1 MKLKKLKLLSL
12 VFIFILSY
20 VYAYNANKPI
30 LLLNADIENQNK
42 LNEGIGLAKKTPKHV
57 FKIVEEDNITIK
69 NDEEWALY
77 AFKGNGTKEDPYIIE
92 NKRIAIFD
100 VEFTNKAFIIKNC
113 TFSKGFQFLLWSA
126 KLMSKIENSTF
137 EYAEKMQF
145 RNIYNML
152 IENCL
157 FVSIEGDTWS
167 IELIGSNTIAI
178 NNSLFFDVSLEI
190 LETKWLQ
197 LTDNNIRNENNSLEI
212 TDSHDIAIKN
222 NTIFAENMVVYVAYS
237 YNVDI
242 ANNTF
247 SGNYTGK
254 ILTYRTTNITF
265 QRNFFTEL
273 LTVYFFVEEEI
284 LCIEE
289 NTFLDIPR
297 CVNLSAFKLIMNDN
311 IFINAIIALP
321 NYYAY
326 AEDFKNTEIAPEADN
341 ILFNIYYNVIEMNNN
356 SYNGL
361 PINYI
366 QNRNGLLINTTI
378 DGVLILSNTLAT
390 IENISFKQILPLII
404 IEGSDVFIQKCTF
417 ADNFISMNV
426 FRSKVKINNCSFI
439 NSKNGIV
446 ALDDS
451 NIDISN
457 STFTGLSAGIISA
470 LGLKITY
477 TNNDFNASTFGI
489 RTYGTNS
496 VKISNNRFYD
506 VLWPI
511 EISET
516 ANINIIANK
525 IENTNIAIQYIKRE
539 FQIFTWRTFKVEN
552 NFITKG
558 EMALFT
564 NFYYQECLI
573 LNNTVSHLK
582 NGFNLS
588 MVFRQ
593 ELKSNSI
600 SFTDVGIAIQKPTD
614 VNIENNIIDNCNVA
628 ISADRGKGFSGYFY
642 IQTNTIASSLIG
654 MQITNANEIF
664 VKQNMIKQCQIS
676 MQIINITHLSL
687 DYCTIEDNQLGVT
700 IENCSYFTVYENKI
714 SANYVG
720 LMINSSKDGEIMLN
734 TFQINDHYA
743 IVIGK
748 NCNNIIIHHNAFIDN
763 NFAGTSQCYDDSG
776 HCRWYDEETK
786 TGNYWNDHKS
796 YKPYTIDGEAN
807 AEDKYPLD
815 YPPQHT
821 TDTVTR
827 RASETPML
835 FFIII
840 LAIFRFAKNKKEKMH
855 SRKFKNY

>member
-20 VYAYNANKPI
+20 VYTYNTNKPV
-30 LLLNADIENQNK
+30 LLLNDNIENQSK
-42 LNEGIGLAKKTPKHV
+42 FDEGMGLAKKISKSD
-57 FKIVEEDNITIK
+57 FKLVEGDNITIK
-69 NDEEWALY
+69 NDEEWSLY
-77 AFKGNGTKEDPYIIE
+77 AFKGNGTKEDPHIIE

-113 TFSKGFQFLLWSA
+113 TFSEGFQFLLWSA

-137 EYAEKMQF
+137 EYTEKMQF

-167 IELIGSNTIAI
+167 IEIIGSNTIAI

-197 LTDNNIRNENNSLEI
+197 LTDNNIRNKNNSLEI

-222 NTIFAENMVVYVAYS
+222 NTIFAENMVAYVAYS

-297 CVNLSAFKLIMNDN
+297 CVNLCALKLIMNNN
-311 IFINAIIALP
+311 ILTNAMLSIP
-321 NYYAY
+321 NYYTY
-326 AEDFKNTEIAPEADN
+326 TEDFKNIKNVPEADD

-356 SYNGL
+356 SYNGQ

-366 QNRNGLLINTTI
+366 QNQNGLLINTTI
-378 DGVLILSNTLAT
+378 NGVLILSNTLAT

-404 IEGSDVFIQKCTF
+404 IEGSDVLIQNCTF
-417 ADNFISMNV
+417 ADNFISVNV

-525 IENTNIAIQYIKRE
+525 IALIVKLTSKTNLRPSEERLLQSPFGAVESAIALGADAVAATVYWGSQFEHEMLKQWIEIKKYADVYGLPALQLAYPRGPTIKNMYDVEIVRYGARAAVESGADLIKTYYTGSRE
-539 FQIFTWRTFKVEN
+539 TFAKVVEAASGVPVLMSGGPRREKPIDFLRDVKAVMEAGGKGVVVGRNVFQHKDPKAMMKAIVAIVHEDKDPE
-552 NFITKG
+552 
-558 EMALFT
+558 
-564 NFYYQECLI
+564 
-573 LNNTVSHLK
+573 
-582 NGFNLS
+582 
-588 MVFRQ
+588 
-593 ELKSNSI
+593 
-600 SFTDVGIAIQKPTD
+600 DVG
-614 VNIENNIIDNCNVA
+614 
-628 ISADRGKGFSGYFY
+628 
-642 IQTNTIASSLIG
+642 
-654 MQITNANEIF
+654 
-664 VKQNMIKQCQIS
+664 
-676 MQIINITHLSL
+676 
-687 DYCTIEDNQLGVT
+687 
-700 IENCSYFTVYENKI
+700 
-714 SANYVG
+714 
-720 LMINSSKDGEIMLN
+720 
-734 TFQINDHYA
+734 
-743 IVIGK
+743 K
-748 NCNNIIIHHNAFIDN
+748 N
-763 NFAGTSQCYDDSG
+763 
-776 HCRWYDEETK
+776 
-786 TGNYWNDHKS
+786 
-796 YKPYTIDGEAN
+796 
-807 AEDKYPLD
+807 L
-815 YPPQHT
+815 
-821 TDTVTR
+821 
-827 RASETPML
+827 
-835 FFIII
+835 
-840 LAIFRFAKNKKEKMH
+840 
-855 SRKFKNY
+855 